1 MESEKC
7 EKNEYGIG
15 AVITCLDTVKFLSF
29 FPVEENFELFFSMPT
44 STYACSNVTAQKQGV
59 ERRVREEV
67 GRFGKEL
74 ELDLSGAKCGT
85 VPFLHDRSYRTV
97 HEFPDV

>member
-44 STYACSNVTAQKQGV
+44 STYACSNVVSFFQ
-59 ERRVREEV
+59 
-67 GRFGKEL
+67 
-74 ELDLSGAKCGT
+74 T
-85 VPFLHDRSYRTV
+85 VSIFHIICACFDTMYSSSQA
-97 HEFPDV
+97 